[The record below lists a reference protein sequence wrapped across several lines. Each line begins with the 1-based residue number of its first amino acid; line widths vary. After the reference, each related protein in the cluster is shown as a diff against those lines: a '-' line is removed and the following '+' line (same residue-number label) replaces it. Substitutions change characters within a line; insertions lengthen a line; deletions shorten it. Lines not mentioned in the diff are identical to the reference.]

1 MEQHSIE
8 WYKARLGNITG
19 SQVGRLMKKGR
30 SAYFGDDAMS
40 YIYQLAAERAMSE
53 AILNDDVAF
62 EEYIQSVS
70 VETKAMRFGTEME
83 SVARDMYCKSNAVE
97 CVEVGLCSSFDIEHF
112 ASSPDGLVTSFDGK
126 IALEIK
132 CPTQAVFMRY
142 FDSIWDNE
150 TLKKVK
156 PEYYYQCMAHMMC
169 TGAIRTDFIIYN
181 PFQAL
186 PMKVVPILPDDEEF
200 KAMRERIEEANVTIE
215 EIIKKTK

>member
-53 AILNDDVAF
+53 SILNDDVAF

-97 CVEVGLCSSFDIEHF
+97 CVKVGLCSSFDIKHF
-112 ASSPDGLVTSFDGK
+112 ASSPDGLVESFDGK
-126 IALEIK
+126 IAMEIK
-132 CPTQAVFMRY
+132 CPTQSVFMRY

-200 KAMRERIEEANVTIE
+200 NAMRERIEEANVTIE